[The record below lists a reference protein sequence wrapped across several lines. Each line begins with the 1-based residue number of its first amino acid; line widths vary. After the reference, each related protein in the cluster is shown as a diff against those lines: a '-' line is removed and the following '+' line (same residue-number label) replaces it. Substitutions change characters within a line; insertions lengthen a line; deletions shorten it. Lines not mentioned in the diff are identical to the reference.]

1 MSVMIFR
8 FFSKS
13 VIVTSISSSSCC
25 GNKHCTVFKPSSP
38 SASRNPSFLLM
49 LGTGRILICGCL
61 RRLPC
66 IFTPLKIYTY
76 ILYAPCFQ
84 EHKALCGHEPTFLS
98 AGVSLLSRAS
108 TQQIYHNQNRNRN
121 T

>member
-13 VIVTSISSSSCC
+13 VIGTSISSSSCC
-25 GNKHCTVFKPSSP
+25 GNTPCTVVITSSI
-38 SASRNPSFLLM
+38 SASLNPSLLLM

-66 IFTPLKIYTY
+66 IFIPLKLYTY
-76 ILYAPCFQ
+76 LLYAPCFQ
-84 EHKALCGHEPTFLS
+84 GHKALCGHEPTFLS

-121 T
+121 A